1 MKFGIVGNISKE
13 TLGDAVMRLLGTGEK
28 RFIEFLIHDDIAKSI
43 NKEAGKRVI
52 QRKYIAPMEKIVSE
66 CDMMIAFGGDGTI
79 LSTARLVGRAAVPIL
94 GVNLGKLGFLAELS
108 VDEVESFVDDIL
120 NNQHVIED
128 RMVLKV
134 TAEGQDV
141 QMFGVNDIV
150 IDKSNSSRVIDMDTY
165 VNNDYLVTYTGDGLI
180 VATPTGSTGYSLASG
195 GPIVV
200 PASDVLTITPISPH
214 TLTARSV
221 IVPDSSVIRVSV
233 ESELQNV
240 RVTADGQQEKIFTP
254 PVNLFIQKADYSV
267 KLVKRKDKSYYDVL
281 RSKLMWGKD
290 IRVTKVD

>member
-1 MKFGIVGNISKE
+1 MKFGIVGNLSKE

-28 RFIEFLIHDDIAKSI
+28 RFIEFLIEDDIAKSI

-52 QRKYIAPMEKIVSE
+52 QKKYIAPMEKIVSE

-128 RMVLKV
+128 RMVVRV
-134 TAEGQDV
+134 TAEGHDV

-165 VNNDYLVTYTGDGLI
+165 VNNDYLVTYTGDGII

-221 IVPDSSVIRVSV
+221 IVPDSSVIRVSI

-240 RVTADGQQEKIFTP
+240 RVTTDGQQEKIFTP
-254 PVNLFIQKADYSV
+254 PVNLFIQKADYTV

>member
-1 MKFGIVGNISKE
+1 MKFGIVGNLSKE

-28 RFIEFLIHDDIAKSI
+28 RFIEFLIHDEIAKSI

-52 QRKYIAPMEKIVSE
+52 QKKYIAPMEKIVSE

-128 RMVLKV
+128 RMVVKV
-134 TAEGQDV
+134 TAEGHDV

-150 IDKSNSSRVIDMDTY
+150 IDKSNSSRAIDMDTY
-165 VNNDYLVTYTGDGLI
+165 VNNDYLVTYTGDGII

-233 ESELQNV
+233 ESELQSV

-254 PVNLFIQKADYSV
+254 PVNLFIQKADYTV

>member
-1 MKFGIVGNISKE
+1 
-13 TLGDAVMRLLGTGEK
+13 
-28 RFIEFLIHDDIAKSI
+28 
-43 NKEAGKRVI
+43 
-52 QRKYIAPMEKIVSE
+52 MEKIVSE

-128 RMVLKV
+128 RMVVRV
-134 TAEGQDV
+134 TAEGHDV
-141 QMFGVNDIV
+141 QMFGVNDVV

-180 VATPTGSTGYSLASG
+180 VSTPTGSTGYSLASG

-200 PASDVLTITPISPH
+200 PTSDVLTITPISPH

>member
-1 MKFGIVGNISKE
+1 MKFGIVGNLSKE

-28 RFIEFLIHDDIAKSI
+28 RFIEFLIHDDVAKSI

-52 QRKYIAPMEKIVSE
+52 QKKYIAPMDRIVSE

-128 RMVLKV
+128 RTVVRV
-134 TAEGQDV
+134 TAEGHDV
-141 QMFGVNDIV
+141 QMFGVNDVV
-150 IDKSNSSRVIDMDTY
+150 IDKSNSSRVIDVDTY
-165 VNNDYLVTYTGDGLI
+165 VNNDYLVTYTGDGII

-221 IVPDSSVIRVSV
+221 IVPDSSVIRVSI
-233 ESELQNV
+233 ESEGQNV

-254 PVNLFIQKADYSV
+254 PVNLFIQKADYTV

>member
-1 MKFGIVGNISKE
+1 MKFGIAGNLTKE
-13 TLGDAVMRLLGTGEK
+13 TLSDAVMRLLGTGEK

-52 QRKYIAPMEKIVSE
+52 QKKYIAPMEKIVSE

-79 LSTARLVGRAAVPIL
+79 LSTARLVGRAALPIL

-128 RMVLKV
+128 RMVVRV
-134 TAEGQDV
+134 TAEGHDV

-165 VNNDYLVTYTGDGLI
+165 VNNDYLVTYTGDGII

-221 IVPDSSVIRVSV
+221 IVPDSSVIRVSI

-254 PVNLFIQKADYSV
+254 PVNLFIQKADYTV

>member
-1 MKFGIVGNISKE
+1 M
-13 TLGDAVMRLLGTGEK
+13 
-28 RFIEFLIHDDIAKSI
+28 
-43 NKEAGKRVI
+43 
-52 QRKYIAPMEKIVSE
+52 VSE

-128 RMVLKV
+128 RSVIRV
-134 TAEGQDV
+134 TAEGHDI
-141 QMFGVNDIV
+141 QMFGVNDVV
-150 IDKSNSSRVIDMDTY
+150 IDKSNSSRVIDMETY

-221 IVPDSSVIRVSV
+221 IVPDSSVIRVSI
-233 ESELQNV
+233 ESELQTV

-254 PVNLFIQKADYSV
+254 PVNLFIQKADYTV

>member
-1 MKFGIVGNISKE
+1 MKFGIVGNLSKE

-28 RFIEFLIHDDIAKSI
+28 RFIEFLIHDEIAKSI

-52 QRKYIAPMEKIVSE
+52 QKKYIAPMEKIVSE

-128 RMVLKV
+128 RMVVKV
-134 TAEGQDV
+134 TAEGHDV

-150 IDKSNSSRVIDMDTY
+150 IDKSNSSRAIDMDTY
-165 VNNDYLVTYTGDGLI
+165 VNNDYLVTYTGDGII

-221 IVPDSSVIRVSV
+221 IVPDSSVIRVSI
-233 ESELQNV
+233 ESELQSV

-254 PVNLFIQKADYSV
+254 PVNLFIQKADYTV

>member
-1 MKFGIVGNISKE
+1 MKFGIVGNLSKE
-13 TLGDAVMRLLGTGEK
+13 TLGDAVMSLLGTGEK
-28 RFIEFLIHDDIAKSI
+28 RFIEFLIHDEIAKSI

-52 QRKYIAPMEKIVSE
+52 QKKYIAPMEKIVSE

-128 RMVLKV
+128 RMVVKV
-134 TAEGQDV
+134 TAEGHDV
-141 QMFGVNDIV
+141 QMFGVNDVV

-165 VNNDYLVTYTGDGLI
+165 VNNDYLVTYSGDGII

-221 IVPDSSVIRVSV
+221 IVPDSSVIRVSI
-233 ESELQNV
+233 ESGLQSV

-254 PVNLFIQKADYSV
+254 PVNLFIQKADYTV

>member
-1 MKFGIVGNISKE
+1 MKFGIVGNLSKE

-52 QRKYIAPMEKIVSE
+52 QRKYIAPLEKIVAES
-66 CDMMIAFGGDGTI
+66 DMMIAFGGDGTI

-128 RMVLKV
+128 RMVVRL
-134 TAEGQDV
+134 TAEGHDM

-165 VNNDYLVTYTGDGLI
+165 VNNDYLVTYTGDGII

-221 IVPDSSVIRVSV
+221 IVPDSSVIRVTV
-233 ESELQNV
+233 ESDLQNV

-254 PVNLFIQKADYSV
+254 PVNLFIQKADYTV

-290 IRVTKVD
+290 IRVSKVD

>member
-1 MKFGIVGNISKE
+1 MKFGIVGNLSKE
-13 TLGDAVMRLLGTGEK
+13 TLGDAVMKLLGTGEK

-128 RMVLKV
+128 RMVVRV
-134 TAEGQDV
+134 TAEGHDI

-165 VNNDYLVTYTGDGLI
+165 VNNDYLVTYTGDGII

-233 ESELQNV
+233 ESELQSV

-254 PVNLFIQKADYSV
+254 PVNLFIQKADYTV

>member
-1 MKFGIVGNISKE
+1 MKFGIVGNLSKE
-13 TLGDAVMRLLGTGEK
+13 TLGDAVMTLLGTGEK

-52 QRKYIAPMEKIVSE
+52 QRKYIAPIEKIVSE

-128 RMVLKV
+128 RMVVRV
-134 TAEGQDV
+134 TAEGHDV

-233 ESELQNV
+233 KSELQSV
-240 RVTADGQQEKIFTP
+240 RVTTDGQQEKIFTP
-254 PVNLFIQKADYSV
+254 PMNLFVQKADYTV

>member
-1 MKFGIVGNISKE
+1 MKFGIVGNLSKE
-13 TLGDAVMRLLGTGEK
+13 TLGDAVMKLLGTGEK

-52 QRKYIAPMEKIVSE
+52 QKKYIAPMEKIVSE
-66 CDMMIAFGGDGTI
+66 CDMVIAFGGDGTI

-128 RMVLKV
+128 RTVVRV
-134 TAEGQDV
+134 TAEGHDI

-165 VNNDYLVTYTGDGLI
+165 VNNDYLVTYTGDGII

-221 IVPDSSVIRVSV
+221 IVPDSSVIRVTI

-254 PVNLFIQKADYSV
+254 PVNLFIQKADYTV

>member
-1 MKFGIVGNISKE
+1 MKFGIVGNLSKE
-13 TLGDAVMRLLGTGEK
+13 TLGDAVMKLLGTGEK

-43 NKEAGKRVI
+43 NKKAGKRVI

-66 CDMMIAFGGDGTI
+66 CDMVIAFGGDGTI

-128 RMVLKV
+128 RMVVRV
-134 TAEGQDV
+134 TAEGHDV

-165 VNNDYLVTYTGDGLI
+165 VNNDYLVTYTGDGII

-233 ESELQNV
+233 ESEFQNV

-254 PVNLFIQKADYSV
+254 PVNLFIQKADYTV

>member
-1 MKFGIVGNISKE
+1 MKFGIVGNLSKE

-52 QRKYIAPMEKIVSE
+52 QKKYIAPMEKLVSE
-66 CDMMIAFGGDGTI
+66 CDMVIAFGGDGTI

-128 RMVLKV
+128 RMVVRV
-134 TAEGQDV
+134 TADGHDV

-150 IDKSNSSRVIDMDTY
+150 IDKSNSSRVIDMNTY
-165 VNNDYLVTYTGDGLI
+165 VNNDYLVTYTGDGII

-221 IVPDSSVIRVSV
+221 IVPDSSVIRVSI
-233 ESELQNV
+233 ESEFQNV

-254 PVNLFIQKADYSV
+254 PVNLFIQKADYTV

>member
-1 MKFGIVGNISKE
+1 MKFGIVGNLSKE
-13 TLGDAVMRLLGTGEK
+13 TLGDAVLKLLGTSEK
-28 RFIEFLIHDDIAKSI
+28 RFIEFLIHDDVAKSI

-52 QRKYIAPMEKIVSE
+52 QKKYIAPMEKIVSE

-128 RMVLKV
+128 RMVVRV
-134 TAEGQDV
+134 TAEGHDV

-165 VNNDYLVTYTGDGLI
+165 VNNDYLVTYTGDGII

-221 IVPDSSVIRVSV
+221 IVPDSSVIGVSI
-233 ESELQNV
+233 ESDLQNV

-254 PVNLFIQKADYSV
+254 PVNLFIQKADYTV

>member
-1 MKFGIVGNISKE
+1 MKFGIVGNLSKE
-13 TLGDAVMRLLGTGEK
+13 TLGDAVMSLLGTGEK
-28 RFIEFLIHDDIAKSI
+28 RFIEFLIHDEIAKSI

-52 QRKYIAPMEKIVSE
+52 QKKYIAPMEKIVSE

-128 RMVLKV
+128 RMVVKV
-134 TAEGQDV
+134 TAEGHDV

-150 IDKSNSSRVIDMDTY
+150 IDKSNSSRAIDMDTY
-165 VNNDYLVTYTGDGLI
+165 VNNDYLVTYTGDGII

-221 IVPDSSVIRVSV
+221 IVPDSSVIRVSI
-233 ESELQNV
+233 ESELQSV
-240 RVTADGQQEKIFTP
+240 RVTADGQQEKICTP
-254 PVNLFIQKADYSV
+254 PVSLFIQKADYTV

>member
-1 MKFGIVGNISKE
+1 MKFGIVGNLSKE

-52 QRKYIAPMEKIVSE
+52 QKKYIAPMEKIVSE

-128 RMVLKV
+128 RMVVKV
-134 TAEGQDV
+134 TAEGHDV

-165 VNNDYLVTYTGDGLI
+165 VNNDYLVTYSGDGII

-221 IVPDSSVIRVSV
+221 IVPDSSVIRVSI
-233 ESELQNV
+233 ESELQSV

-254 PVNLFIQKADYSV
+254 PVNLFIQKADYTV

>member
-66 CDMMIAFGGDGTI
+66 CDMVIAFGGDGTI

-128 RMVLKV
+128 RMVVKV
-134 TAEGQDV
+134 TAEGHDV
-141 QMFGVNDIV
+141 QMFGVNDVV

-165 VNNDYLVTYTGDGLI
+165 VNNDYLVTYTGDGII

-254 PVNLFIQKADYSV
+254 PVSLFIQKADYTV

>member
-1 MKFGIVGNISKE
+1 MKFGIVGNLSKE
-13 TLGDAVMRLLGTGEK
+13 TLGDAVMKLLGTGEK

-52 QRKYIAPMEKIVSE
+52 QRKYIAPMERIVSE

-128 RMVLKV
+128 RMVVRV
-134 TAEGQDV
+134 TAEGHDV

-233 ESELQNV
+233 ESELQSV
-240 RVTADGQQEKIFTP
+240 RVTTDGQQEKIFTP
-254 PVNLFIQKADYSV
+254 PVNLFVQKADYTV

>member
-1 MKFGIVGNISKE
+1 MKFGIVGNLSKE
-13 TLGDAVMRLLGTGEK
+13 TLGDAVMKLLGTGEK

-43 NKEAGKRVI
+43 NKQAGKRVI

-128 RMVLKV
+128 RMVVRV
-134 TAEGQDV
+134 TAEGHDI

-165 VNNDYLVTYTGDGLI
+165 VNNDYLVTYTGDGII

-233 ESELQNV
+233 ESELQSV

-254 PVNLFIQKADYSV
+254 PVNLFIQKADYTV